1 MGKGQSKAVVNQPDI
16 DQHNV
21 KRYQRGGLRQQL
33 YKQYS
38 RCYGIFAFEL
48 EARQRVSRGNGA
60 KNTHGR
66 GHQGS
71 NQSIEHIPGKLG
83 FRQNALKAVQAYI
96 AGPQFWRGDKD
107 FVLITNGAGDH
118 PKIRKQRN
126 DDQHAQRQIRCRMPD
141 DFFAVSSV
149 DSLLGLFGGTDINQS
164 QHNDN
169 DQKAVDAAAPKLKVV
184 GRNTIV
190 VNIILNNHGGTG
202 RSAARYGV
210 NDGKLIERRD

>member
-1 MGKGQSKAVVNQPDI
+1 MRQMGKGQSKAVVNQPDI

-38 RCYGIFAFEL
+38 RCYGILLEL

-60 KNTHGR
+60 KKLHIAVAIREVIKELSIYR
-66 GHQGS
+66 GS
-71 NQSIEHIPGKLG
+71 LVSV
-83 FRQNALKAVQAYI
+83 RMRLKAVQAYI

-126 DDQHAQRQIRCRMPD
+126 DDQHAQRQIRCECRMI
-141 DFFAVSSV
+141 F
-149 DSLLGLFGGTDINQS
+149 
-164 QHNDN
+164 
-169 DQKAVDAAAPKLKVV
+169 
-184 GRNTIV
+184 
-190 VNIILNNHGGTG
+190 
-202 RSAARYGV
+202 
-210 NDGKLIERRD
+210 RRFISRFPPRPFRWH